1 MNFHIFNRFVKC
13 LMYYNFDLKEMR
25 PTMVIND
32 SDYIN
37 IPVNLERHLKAF
49 NDNINATER
58 HQILWHTWCQNKRWL
73 THLLE
78 YVLPSFQ
85 TYSMHDKTHA
95 ESVIHNM
102 ELVLGEERIKSLS
115 ATDTFMLL
123 HIAYIHDIGM
133 CITEADKK
141 DIIKSEEFVELIE
154 QAKSSSDPQIRSFAS
169 KMDKNNISRDNEDF
183 FENRLEIFKAV
194 SYFIAEFRRKE
205 HGQVSSNRLKD
216 IVLSQ
221 NSLGN
226 GFSISEVPI
235 RIFFQIA
242 ECAATHTV
250 WGFKPI
256 LDLPQESNGFA
267 HDFIHP
273 RFIAILLQVSD
284 ALDIENGRFHSL
296 IHSFYGV
303 MNNASEMH
311 FDKHQSIRQL
321 NITNKIISITA
332 DCKSQDVIRLL
343 RNECNYLE
351 KLLKE
356 ANYHWSEI
364 APPNFNGCLPFLLP
378 PKLLY
383 NGHQIPQEL
392 INAKFN
398 LTPEKSFRLIEGIN
412 VYSDNFPYIREIIQN
427 AIDATKLQ
435 VWHDYKGSLAKREDA
450 FDSNEDEASVILPKK
465 IRKMLPKYPIEVEL
479 EIVVLNKDDSDSYSK
494 YEDINNDFSIPDNK
508 FGVLVS
514 IQDHGIGI
522 SADDIISISDVGTS
536 HSAQNPYLKEM
547 PSVLQ
552 TTGKFGIGLQSIF
565 QISNTF
571 TAITKTHSEESYEIT
586 FSSGSGS
593 SSGVINT
600 MLINNSEDIPYGTQ
614 MSFVVPSTQKIERQ
628 FSLNTWKGENP
639 FSDDYIDQKNLKDA
653 EELLSQIVHYLNGL
667 FGQTLFPIVVMTK
680 NLFSKP
686 SPIQLKEEKIILR
699 DFQSNKEK
707 IKQDNLFENI
717 CWAFQIDKSSHYK
730 IQSVLP
736 NKDYYIFDTKKV
748 RLLLWSEKWH
758 TFASVSG
765 ERLYKNM
772 LHIRDKK
779 AIDSEH
785 LKIYYKGITTKFNLN
800 INDNLLLVDY
810 LDIKAADAGKILML
824 NREGLTREGQNYVE
838 SIYNNIIDLVIEVYA
853 DIANKYSLLNSEKKI
868 DDYSDLVNED
878 SKRLDEFDFLP
889 DFARNFYN
897 DTDII
902 EHDNIDKENI
912 TKAIFMFSVIAHHA
926 SVSLCL
932 KNKDQECLASN
943 LIKCP
948 WDILLKKIA
957 AIYDNLELET
967 LSIPVN
973 SVIENYGQDIATSIS
988 FPQLLLEIES
998 YGILSYREERSQT
1011 WKHSIFNISDTNLD
1025 TTTKKSNK
1033 EGYYNNLQPIISKR
1047 IIDMQR
1053 FLKGFMLDTNSY
1065 YLNFEVAEFLVN
1077 WTLKNTPT
1085 EALFSAFD
1093 FSKGIDDTSVNVR
1106 FNILSKSKIDEV
1118 FFDNNTILLLIKRI
1132 IERAENDH
1140 AKVFSTSTFYPF
1152 KCLSIDKQKFND
1164 NICQVNCGVL
1174 PAYMTPQML
1183 LPFDFDFVKKFFED
1197 NHITLTPNA
1206 KLKNDYK
1213 NRLIEL
1219 SKEKENW
1226 HVTIC
1231 KANPVLIN
1239 LPEDKFN
1246 NIRSDLLDNKSNL
1259 DFIEFSNNFR
1269 TKKAEYKDDYSELLQ
1284 LAAKYLEINDKPL
1297 ESSSIAKVEELLKK
1311 IQENKYFILL
1321 AESLFWANEGA
1332 AISYLNQVLIKD
1344 DVLEKFILKWR
1355 ERDETN
1361 NIINFTM
1368 NNAESH
1374 LMSHR
1379 YRMLYETLFNK
1390 IFNALEQLYKEDIE
1404 MCISNIVF

>member
-1 MNFHIFNRFVKC
+1 MH
-13 LMYYNFDLKEMR
+13 YYFDSKEMR
-25 PTMVIND
+25 VTIVIND
-32 SDYIN
+32 SNYIN

-58 HQILWHTWCQNKRWL
+58 HQILWNTWCQNKRWL

-102 ELVLGEERIKSLS
+102 ELILGEERIKSLS

-133 CITEADKK
+133 CITESDKK

-154 QAKSSSDPQIRSFAS
+154 QAKLSSDPQIRSFAS
-169 KMDKNNISRDNEDF
+169 KMDENHVSTNNWDF

-205 HGQVSSNRLKD
+205 HGQVSSNRLKE
-216 IVLSQ
+216 IVLSK

-242 ECAATHTV
+242 ECAATHTI

-256 LDLPQESNGFA
+256 LELPQESNGFA

-303 MNNASEMH
+303 MNNVSEMH

-321 NITNKIISITA
+321 NITDKIISITA

-450 FDSNEDEASVILPKK
+450 FDNNEDKASVILPKK

-479 EIVVLNKDDSDSYSK
+479 EIVMMNKDDRNSYTK
-494 YEDINNDFSIPDNK
+494 YEDIKGKFSIPDNK

-536 HSAQNPYLKEM
+536 HSAQNLYLKEM
-547 PSVLQ
+547 PPVLQ

-614 MSFVVPSTQKIERQ
+614 VSFVVPSTQKIERQ

-639 FSDDYIDQKNLKDA
+639 FSDDYKDQKNLKDT

-680 NLFSKP
+680 NLFSEH
-686 SPIQLKEEKIILR
+686 SSIQLKEERIILR
-699 DFQSNKEK
+699 DFHSNEEK
-707 IKQDNLFENI
+707 IKQENLFENI
-717 CWAFQIDKSSHYK
+717 CWAFQIDKSSHYR

-736 NKDYYIFDTKKV
+736 NKDYYIYDTKNV

-765 ERLYKNM
+765 ERLYKYM

-779 AIDSEH
+779 ATDAEH
-785 LKIYYKGITTKFNLN
+785 LKIYYKGIATKINLKM
-800 INDNLLLVDY
+800 NDNLLLVDY

-824 NREGLTREGQNYVE
+824 NREALTREGQNYVE
-838 SIYNNIIDLVIEVYA
+838 NIYNGIIDLLVEVYA
-853 DIANKYSLLNSEKKI
+853 DIANKYSLNISNNEFYNHRNYHNEKSKE
-868 DDYSDLVNED
+868 LVEY
-878 SKRLDEFDFLP
+878 DFLP
-889 DFARNFYN
+889 DFVEKLDN
-897 DTDII
+897 DNNIFSTIR
-902 EHDNIDKENI
+902 HDTIAEENT

-943 LIKCP
+943 FIKCP
-948 WDILLKKIA
+948 WDILLKKISE
-957 AIYDNLELET
+957 IYNKLELET

-973 SVIENYGQDIATSIS
+973 SAIENYGQDIVTSIS
-988 FPQLLLEIES
+988 FPQLLLKIES
-998 YGILSYREERSQT
+998 YGVLSYREERAQT
-1011 WKHSIFNISDTNLD
+1011 WKHSIFNIDDINID
-1025 TTTKKSNK
+1025 AVTKKLSK
-1033 EGYYNNLQPIISKR
+1033 EKYYNNLQPIISKR
-1047 IIDMQR
+1047 ILDMQR
-1053 FLKGFMLDTNSY
+1053 YLKGFMLDIHSY
-1065 YLNFEVAEFLVN
+1065 YLNLEVAEFLIN
-1077 WTLKNTPT
+1077 WTLQNTPT

-1093 FSKGIDDTSVNVR
+1093 FSQGIDDTSVNVR
-1106 FNILSKSKIDEV
+1106 FNILSKIKIDEV
-1118 FFDNNTILLLIKRI
+1118 FFDNNTKLLLIKRI
-1132 IERAENDH
+1132 IERAKNDH

-1152 KCLSIDKQKFND
+1152 KCLSIDKRKFND
-1164 NICQVNCGVL
+1164 SICQVNCGVL
-1174 PAYMTPQML
+1174 PVNMTPQML
-1183 LPFDFDFVKKFFED
+1183 LPFDFIFVKKFFED
-1197 NHITLTPNA
+1197 NHITITPNA
-1206 KLKNDYK
+1206 EVKNDYK

-1219 SKEKENW
+1219 SKEKEEW
-1226 HVTIC
+1226 HVKIC
-1231 KANPVLIN
+1231 RSNPVLIN
-1239 LPEDKFN
+1239 LPEEKFN
-1246 NIRSDLLDNKSNL
+1246 HIKKDLLNDKSNL
-1259 DFIEFSNNFR
+1259 DFIKFSDSFR
-1269 TKKAEYKDDYSELLQ
+1269 TKKKEYTDDYSELIR
-1284 LAAKYLEINDKPL
+1284 LAEAYLEINDKPL
-1297 ESSSIAKVEELLKK
+1297 DTDSNAKSEELLKK

-1332 AISYLNQVLIKD
+1332 TISYLNQVLIKD

-1355 ERDETN
+1355 ECAETN

-1374 LMSHR
+1374 LLSHR
-1379 YRMLYETLFNK
+1379 YRMLYETVFNELFCSLK
-1390 IFNALEQLYKEDIE
+1390 QLYKEDIE
-1404 MCISNIVF
+1404 TCISNIVF

>member
-1 MNFHIFNRFVKC
+1 
-13 LMYYNFDLKEMR
+13 MR
-25 PTMVIND
+25 ATMVIND

-102 ELVLGEERIKSLS
+102 EMVLGEERIKSLS

-154 QAKSSSDPQIRSFAS
+154 QAKSSLDPQIRNFAS
-169 KMDKNNISRDNEDF
+169 KMDKNNTSKDNEDF

-205 HGQVSSNRLKD
+205 HGQVSSNRLKE
-216 IVLSQ
+216 IVLSK

-250 WGFKPI
+250 WGFNPI

-273 RFIAILLQVSD
+273 RFIAVLLQVSD
-284 ALDIENGRFHSL
+284 ALDMENGRFHSL

-303 MNNASEMH
+303 MNHVSEMH

-321 NITNKIISITA
+321 NITEKIISITA

-435 VWHDYKGSLAKREDA
+435 VWHDYKGALAKREEA
-450 FDSNEDEASVILPKK
+450 FDSNEDKASVILPKK

-479 EIVVLNKDDSDSYSK
+479 EIVILNKDDSKPYLK
-494 YEDINNDFSIPDNK
+494 YEEIKNNFSISDNK

-522 SADDIISISDVGTS
+522 SADDIISISNVGTS
-536 HSAQNPYLKEM
+536 HSAQNPYLNEM
-547 PSVLQ
+547 PPVLQ

-600 MLINNSEDIPYGTQ
+600 MNINNSEDIPYGTQ
-614 MSFVVPSTQKIERQ
+614 MSFVIPSTQKIERQ

-639 FSDDYIDQKNLKDA
+639 FSNDYKDQRNLKDA
-653 EELLSQIVHYLNGL
+653 EELLSQIVYYLNGL
-667 FGQTLFPIVVMTK
+667 FGQTLFPIVVITK
-680 NLFSKP
+680 NLFSP
-686 SPIQLKEEKIILR
+686 DSHIQLKEERIILR
-699 DFQSNKEK
+699 EFSLDESKLDIKK
-707 IKQDNLFENI
+707 INHKNLLENI
-717 CWAFQIDKSSHYK
+717 CWAFQIDKSNRYK

-736 NKDYYIFDTKKV
+736 NKDYYIFDTKNV

-765 ERLYKNM
+765 ERLYKYM

-779 AIDSEH
+779 TTDAEH
-785 LKIYYKGITTKFNLN
+785 LKIYYKGIATNFHLKM
-800 INDNLLLVDY
+800 NDNLLLVDY

-824 NREGLTREGQNYVE
+824 NREALTREGQNYVE
-838 SIYNNIIDLVIEVYA
+838 NIYNYIIDLVVEVYA
-853 DIANKYSLLNSEKKI
+853 DIANKYSLEISNEIFDNNYSNSANKNHKG
-868 DDYSDLVNED
+868 LVK
-878 SKRLDEFDFLP
+878 SDFLP
-889 DFARNFYN
+889 DFLREHNN
-897 DTDII
+897 SKTIRHDTIAI
-902 EHDNIDKENI
+902 ERI
-912 TKAIFMFSVIAHHA
+912 TKSIFMFSVIAHHA

-932 KNKDQECLASN
+932 RNKDQTCLVSN
-943 LIKCP
+943 SIKCP
-948 WDILLKKIA
+948 WNILLEKISK
-957 AIYDNLELET
+957 IYNELELET
-967 LSIPVN
+967 LLIPVN
-973 SVIENYGQDIATSIS
+973 SAIETYGQDIATLIS
-988 FPQLLLEIES
+988 FPKLLLNIES
-998 YGILSYREERSQT
+998 YGVLSYREERSQI
-1011 WKHSIFNISDTNLD
+1011 WKHSIFDINDINLG
-1025 TTTKKSNK
+1025 TTKKLDK

-1077 WTLKNTPT
+1077 WTLQNTPT

-1132 IERAENDH
+1132 IERSENDH

-1152 KCLSIDKQKFND
+1152 KCLSIDKQKFNN

-1174 PAYMTPQML
+1174 PAHMTPQML
-1183 LPFDFDFVKKFFED
+1183 LPFDFDFVKKFFDD
-1197 NHITLTPNA
+1197 NHITLTPNS
-1206 KLKNDYK
+1206 KIKNDYK

-1219 SKEKENW
+1219 SKEKEKW
-1226 HVTIC
+1226 HVKIC

-1239 LPEDKFN
+1239 LPEKKFN
-1246 NIRSDLLDNKSNL
+1246 NIRSKLLYDKSNL
-1259 DFIEFSNNFR
+1259 DFIKFSDKFR
-1269 TKKAEYKDDYSELLQ
+1269 TKKNEYKNDYSELLQ
-1284 LAAKYLEINDKPL
+1284 LAAKYLEINDTSL
-1297 ESSSIAKVEELLKK
+1297 DASSIAKAEDLLEK
-1311 IQENKYFILL
+1311 IQENKYFTLL

-1332 AISYLNQVLIKD
+1332 AISYLNKVLIKD
-1344 DVLEKFILKWR
+1344 DVLEKFVLKWR
-1355 ERDETN
+1355 ELDETN
-1361 NIINFTM
+1361 NIINFTL

-1379 YRMLYETLFNK
+1379 YRMLYETLFNR

-1404 MCISNIVF
+1404 TCISNIVF